1 MSGRLSVWLAGVLCV
16 AVCGLVAAGL
26 ASAAE
31 LPDGRGYE
39 QVTPEEKYGTEVY
52 QPRLEERYDTYVNK
66 EESSRAVQSG
76 TDTAYTFQAAA
87 DGSGLA
93 FVEGPTIGG
102 NESEG
107 QGAGNEYLAERTGG
121 GVWSQRLLSPEGAP
135 SSIFEAFTPN
145 LSMAFVSSLQP
156 LSPSAPGYGEEVF
169 GVDYDTLYTVST
181 GGGEYAP
188 LFSTKPP
195 YRTIERFGTAYETAK
210 RPIDTKALNST
221 GCTPWDCLALEGA
234 SADYTHLLFAANDA
248 LTGASEG
255 RPAAEGG
262 PSTKFNEGFEVENNL
277 YESADGRLRLV
288 NVLPNGTTHAGAT
301 FGGLEKYGT
310 GELRP
315 IFSHAISADGSRI
328 FWTDLST
335 GHIYMRED
343 GAKTVEI
350 SPAGLY
356 QTATPDGSAVFYTN
370 GDLYEYEV
378 ESGHTTDLTP
388 GVTVSE
394 VVGTSEND
402 DYIYYVNSEEKLAVL
417 HDGVSKQITTAPI
430 TPNSSGP
437 IRAEVTPDGHSIVF
451 TQTEEKYYPRRGY
464 YRRVR
469 HVEVYDADSERL
481 SCASCTS
488 LGSLGYLQESN
499 YENVY
504 QPRWISA
511 DGAHVF
517 FVALEGLVAQ
527 DINEEQDVYEWE
539 RPGTGGCTQSNGC
552 VYLLSGGTSVGHS
565 SFLDASESGGDV
577 FIVSRANF
585 VGSDED
591 GAFDAYD
598 VRLGAQQAPVAPLC
612 TGTGCQGIPSAPPI
626 FATPSSVTF
635 EGVGNFAVPA
645 KETKAKQKPKKKP
658 KSKKSKRKKR
668 KAKAKKSARKADGRK
683 RSSSKGG
690 RS

>member
-1 MSGRLSVWLAGVLCV
+1 MSGRLSLWLAGVLCV
-16 AVCGLVAAGL
+16 AVCGLVVAGL
-26 ASAAE
+26 AGAAE

-52 QPRLEERYDTYVNK
+52 QPPIEASVGYEVEVK
-66 EESSRAVQSG
+66 HAIESSSETQF
-76 TDTAYTFQAAA
+76 TFQAAA

-93 FVEGPTIGG
+93 FVEGPTVGG

-107 QGAGNEYLAERTGG
+107 QGGGNEYLAERTGG

-135 SSIFEAFTPN
+135 SSTFQAFTPN
-145 LSMAFVSSLQP
+145 LSTAFLSSQQP
-156 LSPSAPGYGEEVF
+156 LSSSAPGYGEEVF
-169 GVDYDTLYTVST
+169 GVDYDTLYAMST
-181 GGGEYAP
+181 GGDEYVP
-188 LFSTKPP
+188 FFSTKPP
-195 YRTIERFGTAYETAK
+195 YRSVERFGTAYGTFQ
-210 RPIDTKALNST
+210 RPEST
-221 GCTPWDCLALEGA
+221 YLKGAGCGASDCLALEGA
-234 SADYTHLLFAANDA
+234 SADYTHLLFAADDA

-262 PSTKFNEGFEVENNL
+262 ASSAFEKENNL
-277 YESADGRLRLV
+277 YELVDGYLRLV
-288 NVLPNGTTHAGAT
+288 NVLPNGTTHANAT
-301 FGGLEKYGT
+301 FGGLETVGY
-310 GELRP
+310 EDRRP
-315 IFSHAISADGSRI
+315 MFSHAISADGSRI

-343 GAKTVEI
+343 GARTVEI
-350 SPAGLY
+350 SPAGTY
-356 QTATPDGSAVFYTN
+356 QTATLDGSTVFYTN
-370 GDLYEYEV
+370 GDLYAYEV
-378 ESGHTTDLTP
+378 ESGRTTDLTP
-388 GVTVSE
+388 GVTVSQ
-394 VVGTSEND
+394 VVGSSENGE
-402 DYIYYVNSEEKLAVL
+402 YIYYANSEKKLAVL
-417 HDGVSKQITTAPI
+417 HDGASKQITAEPVV
-430 TPNSSGP
+430 SGQK

-451 TQTEEKYYPRRGY
+451 MQWKLKNFPKVQPQEVPRI
-464 YRRVR
+464 
-469 HVEVYDADSERL
+469 EVYDTDTETL
-481 SCASCTS
+481 HCASCTS
-488 LGSLGYLQESN
+488 LGTLGYLQKSN
-499 YENVY
+499 KENLY

-511 DGAHVF
+511 DGSRVF
-517 FVALEGLVAQ
+517 FVSVEGLVPQ

-539 RPGTGGCTQSNGC
+539 RPGTGGCTESQGC

-612 TGTGCQGIPSAPPI
+612 TGTGCQGIPSASPI

-635 EGVGNFAVPA
+635 EGVGNFAAPA
-645 KETKAKQKPKKKP
+645 KETKAKPKPKKKP
-658 KSKKSKRKKR
+658 KSKKKSKHKRK